1 MSRRSL
7 RLDEG
12 LLDRSIPRGSASFS
26 VGGGS
31 WRSNRS
37 SRRSLLS
44 ASCSESLLVGSPR
57 RALIPPLLSSSVASD
72 ASLVS
77 SLLDDSVQESTLV
90 DTFWDS
96 TVVENQRWVDADR
109 RCPKHLLQT
118 HGRVHCRQCEHQA
131 TGSYRCTSSET
142 ATIYGRDR
150 SRKSKTDV
158 LQLWLHPS
166 RLCVSRAAAG
176 CVRVLAHPWQVCQEL
191 FSQAEDGHAVM
202 DLKESTSTPKELH
215 PDGSLCEDCQDKR
228 SSSSCS
234 SLASCLLALMCNAAV
249 FTGDAC
255 RRINRR
261 QCHMTSS
268 FLLTGSALLLLL
280 LLLLSLCWF
289 SPALQSVN
297 VTEWKMLASSHSAE
311 EASREVLDSRELFER
326 EASLRSLE
334 DASLED
340 ASLEDA
346 SVRLLR
352 LEEGLVALGEQVGA
366 GGQEAE
372 RRHKEVLRLYAD
384 LQQLVSDQSRREEA
398 ELWVENLMEQKLEQ
412 LRRGPEDRRETQ
424 KSLQQD
430 SLQSHMTR
438 LDQLELPEVQCRQE
452 ADSSSSSSSSS
463 SLAADGMSHDA
474 LLSEVARLAAALEDV
489 RRDVEG
495 FSGCEESC
503 RRCDGIQQAISAQ
516 VREEVRLLFYGN
528 QLSVVGDG
536 AAPPEEGAGLQEPFV
551 QRYVTTEELQAALL
565 SLELRLLQNV
575 SQQLQG
581 QRGQEDAAGTGLT
594 REVRCCVRMCLNLS
608 HLIHV
613 RFLLLQD
620 VEDIVTGALRL
631 FSQDR
636 TGLADFALESGGGSI
651 LTARCSETFQTK
663 AALLSLFGLPLW
675 YFTQS
680 PRAVIQ
686 PDVHPGNC
694 WAFRGSKGF
703 LVIRLSVKIL
713 PTAFTME
720 HIHRAMTP
728 SGTLESAPRDFTVY
742 GLEKED
748 DDEKKLLGSFTFD
761 SEGEPLQTYQVTE
774 ENHKT
779 FQLIE
784 VQVLSNWGHQEYTC
798 LYRFRVHGTP

>member
-90 DTFWDS
+90 DTFWGLDQELESKDS

-424 KSLQQD
+424 K
-430 SLQSHMTR
+430 
-438 LDQLELPEVQCRQE
+438 
-452 ADSSSSSSSSS
+452 
-463 SLAADGMSHDA
+463 
-474 LLSEVARLAAALEDV
+474 
-489 RRDVEG
+489 
-495 FSGCEESC
+495 
-503 RRCDGIQQAISAQ
+503 ISAQ